1 MAGNEIGFRT
11 YSNGKEVERTPS
23 EPSLE
28 EDLANFPYKTKEEVK
43 YARGLWASGMLEIN
57 NEDDDNIHSRVFV
70 PKALTCSVF
79 RRVQELVPAY
89 RSWPVIDW
97 SDIVEPEL
105 GLEPGYGFDL
115 WGDIDRATKFLY
127 SGKVRRDNHLRNNY
141 MGEETGAGYIRDW
154 CMGAALGSPKYQNIA
169 MSYMM
174 ERDTLGEIDLAQD
187 YEVKHEIFAI
197 LADEDLDAI
206 SSLRE
211 VGFRC
216 MENAAFEP
224 HKLLSYML
232 DKLVWE
238 AAHGGYSWLK
248 YVYRGGCLAN
258 VVARAQVDALKNPA
272 ARFAPWHISNQHR
285 YLLSEVPDR
294 DTIKTEKKRPKRV
307 NTEGSASS
315 IKKQRVA

>member
-1 MAGNEIGFRT
+1 MAGNEIGLRT
-11 YSNGKEVERTPS
+11 HSNGKEVERTPT

-28 EDLANFPYKTKEEVK
+28 EDLANFPNKTKEEVK

-57 NEDDDNIHSRVFV
+57 NEVEDDILTRVFV
-70 PKALTCSVF
+70 PKALACSVF
-79 RRVQELVPAY
+79 HRVQELVPAY

-97 SDIVEPEL
+97 SDIVEPGL
-105 GLEPGYGFDL
+105 GLEPGYGFNL
-115 WGDIDRATKFLY
+115 WSDIDRATKFLY
-127 SGKVRRDNHLRNNY
+127 SGKVRCDNYLRNY
-141 MGEETGAGYIRDW
+141 YTGEETRAGYIRDW
-154 CMGAALGSPKYQNIA
+154 CMGAALGSPMYQNIA
-169 MSYMM
+169 MNYMM
-174 ERDTLGEIDLAQD
+174 ERDTLHEIDLAQD
-187 YEVKHEIFAI
+187 IEVKHEIFAI
-197 LADEDLDAI
+197 IADDDLEGF

-211 VGFRC
+211 IGFRC

-224 HKLLSYML
+224 HKLLSYIL

-238 AAHGGYSWLK
+238 AAQGGYSWLK
-248 YVYRGGCLAN
+248 YIHGGGCLAN

-272 ARFAPWHISNQHR
+272 ARFAPWHISNQHT